1 MIKKKSSIK
10 IMFHMDLN
18 ILVAI
23 YLMIYGT
30 ESSVPENKFYVDVAN
45 GSEIHVAEKSVQQH
59 QSSP

>member
-1 MIKKKSSIK
+1 
-10 IMFHMDLN
+10 MDLN